1 MNTNEIK
8 QRLIEAALTEDIPA
22 TPHFQMPGR
31 GRVGR
36 VGRVARQQESIV
48 ALHQKNW
55 IGYAAAA
62 CLAAAIILAIP
73 TLSHRSESTDSAN
86 ILLTSNDPATE
97 LEYAFTMVNQH
108 FAITNN
114 LLQ

>member
-22 TPHFQMPGR
+22 TPHFQMP
-31 GRVGR
+31 
-36 VGRVARQQESIV
+36 GRVARQQESIV

-62 CLAAAIILAIP
+62 CLAAAITIAIP
-73 TLSHRSESTDSAN
+73 TLSHREKSAPATN
-86 ILLTSNDPATE
+86 MMLTTNDPATE